1 LWGNVIDNTALLAL
15 QSSIREKFIIE
26 SRGDGLLVIES
37 TGVAI
42 LANTAYMFNYQV
54 LLMVGIKRAA
64 S

>member
-1 LWGNVIDNTALLAL
+1 MV
-15 QSSIREKFIIE
+15 
-26 SRGDGLLVIES
+26 DGLLVIES
-37 TGVAI
+37 TGGAI